1 MASLLLLL
9 EVWDIYQWAVRV
21 YHRRRYI
28 KANEEITHP
37 LYAIPGE
44 LRVGVAEHQ
53 KGRARVILS

>member
-44 LRVGVAEHQ
+44 LRAGFAEHQ
-53 KGRARVILS
+53 